1 MKKPVILFFLFYFWV
16 YSLTSCSVLRAEEK
30 KIEPQIDLNC
40 EAFVNEKICNM
51 TNEEMEIFFLELLRQ
66 MLNETLEQKKAGVEV

>member
-1 MKKPVILFFLFYFWV
+1 MKKPIILFFLFYFWV

-30 KIEPQIDLNC
+30 KVEPQIDLNC

-51 TNEEMEIFFLELLRQ
+51 TNEEMEIFFLE
-66 MLNETLEQKKAGVEV
+66 

>member
-1 MKKPVILFFLFYFWV
+1 MKKPIILFFLFYFWV

-66 MLNETLEQKKAGVEV
+66 MLNETLERKKAGVDV

>member
-1 MKKPVILFFLFYFWV
+1 MKKPIILFFLFYFWV

-66 MLNETLEQKKAGVEV
+66 MLNETLEQKKAGVDV

>member
-1 MKKPVILFFLFYFWV
+1 MKKPIILFFLFYFWV

-30 KIEPQIDLNC
+30 KVEPQIDLNC

>member
-1 MKKPVILFFLFYFWV
+1 MKKPIILFFLFYFWV

-30 KIEPQIDLNC
+30 KIEPQFDLNC

>member
-1 MKKPVILFFLFYFWV
+1 MKKPIILFFLFYFWV

>member
-1 MKKPVILFFLFYFWV
+1 MKKPIILFFLFYFWV

-30 KIEPQIDLNC
+30 KIDPQIDLNC